1 MRRKRFTY
9 VLNKG
14 THTYTHTKKKK
25 QTNKQTS
32 KKKTNEACVH
42 KVHQRT
48 NQYLEITDSF
58 KNFLKQERFFGL
70 RSSGT

>member
-14 THTYTHTKKKK
+14 IHTYTHTKKKK
-25 QTNKQTS
+25 QTNKQ
-32 KKKTNEACVH
+32 KKLSEACVR

-48 NQYLEITDSF
+48 NQYLEIIDSF
-58 KNFLKQERFFGL
+58 KNFLKQERFFG
-70 RSSGT
+70 